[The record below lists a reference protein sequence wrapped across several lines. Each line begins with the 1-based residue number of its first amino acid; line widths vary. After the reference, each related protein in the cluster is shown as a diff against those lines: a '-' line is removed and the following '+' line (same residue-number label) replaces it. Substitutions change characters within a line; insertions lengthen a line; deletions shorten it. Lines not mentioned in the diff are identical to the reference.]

1 MTVQLLDVFGDD
13 LMVVNAARSSF
24 AKHSDELSERD
35 IKLIEYLAS
44 HRHTTPFRH
53 PQLQFRVSV
62 PIYVERQLF
71 KHQIGMVA
79 SSISGRYVDFSDEY
93 HKIQTFR
100 RQSESSKQGSAG
112 PLSDSRNN
120 DALMWQDVAIEAC
133 MHAYRKLIE
142 LGVAKEQARTI
153 LPLNLMTQFIWT
165 GSLLAFIN
173 LYNQR
178 LAPDAQQETQ
188 QAAQMMLDAVKQ
200 TGKFTHSLKAHGYV

>member
-1 MTVQLLDVFGDD
+1 
-13 LMVVNAARSSF
+13 
-24 AKHSDELSERD
+24 
-35 IKLIEYLAS
+35 
-44 HRHTTPFRH
+44 
-53 PQLQFRVSV
+53 
-62 PIYVERQLF
+62 
-71 KHQIGMVA
+71 
-79 SSISGRYVDFSDEY
+79 
-93 HKIQTFR
+93 
-100 RQSESSKQGSAG
+100 
-112 PLSDSRNN
+112 
-120 DALMWQDVAIEAC
+120 MWQDVAIEAC

-142 LGVAKEQARTI
+142 LGVSKEQARTI